1 MVAKV
6 VGELNVDGVRW
17 ELENVVRWLSG
28 AVGDETAAAHD
39 VERELFRKVLEL
51 GRQLFGAFLSA
62 IGNGDRGAEV
72 TVSNTSA
79 SLDASPRAE
88 ASASLDPDD
97 SPRKTRKAT
106 EVRGREEVAFAQMPL
121 VRPTRC

>member
-6 VGELNVDGVRW
+6 VSELNIDGVRW

-39 VERELFRKVLEL
+39 VERELFRTVLEL

-106 EVRGREEVAFAQMPL
+106 EVSGREEVAFAQMPL

>member
-6 VGELNVDGVRW
+6 VSELNIDGVRW

-51 GRQLFGAFLSA
+51 GRQGE
-62 IGNGDRGAEV
+62 RHEK
-72 TVSNTSA
+72 
-79 SLDASPRAE
+79 ASP
-88 ASASLDPDD
+88 LKPD
-97 SPRKTRKAT
+97 
-106 EVRGREEVAFAQMPL
+106 AQ
-121 VRPTRC
+121 V